1 MLEGARRGWWSLE
14 RVVELMCHN
23 PAQLFGIE
31 RRGFL
36 RPGYYADLVI
46 VGETPSEVTR
56 ESILSKC
63 GWSPFEGETFSHKVS
78 ETYVNGRRVYPF
90 GENGDAAM
98 PLRFGK

>member
-1 MLEGARRGWWSLE
+1 
-14 RVVELMCHN
+14 MCHN

-46 VGETPSEVTR
+46 VEETPAEVTR

-63 GWSPFEGETFSHKVS
+63 GWSPFEGTVFSHKVA
-78 ETYVNGRRVYPF
+78 ETYVNGRRIYPF
-90 GENGDAAM
+90 GENEDAAL
-98 PLRFGK
+98 PLRFRK